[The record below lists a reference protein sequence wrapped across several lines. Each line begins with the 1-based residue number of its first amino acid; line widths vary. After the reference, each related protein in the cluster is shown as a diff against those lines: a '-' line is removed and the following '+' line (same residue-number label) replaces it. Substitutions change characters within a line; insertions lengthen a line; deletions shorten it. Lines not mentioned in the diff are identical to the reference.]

1 MQVHGYR
8 FRDTIYLSL
17 LFAVLAVSATAS
29 GQNTGIQSLSMT
41 SQVTEEPSSSVP
53 LTVTLQ
59 DALERAKKNDPGFQA
74 VLTQLGLAREDRVQ
88 ARAGMLPSVNY
99 VTSYIY
105 TQGNGTSAQGAQI
118 FAANNF
124 IHEYIALGHA
134 QEVLSPGT
142 VAQYRR
148 SGAALA
154 VATAKSEIAARGLVL
169 TVVKAYYAL
178 VAAQRKY
185 STTQAA
191 TQEAGRFFGITQK
204 LEHGGEVAHSDTIKA
219 QIQYTQRERDL
230 QEAQLEM
237 NRSRLELAVL
247 LFPNFNE
254 NFVVVD
260 DLQLPAPVPPFA
272 EVELAGTKNNPD
284 LRAALA
290 AVKVADQEVAVAWSG
305 LLPTL
310 TLDSFYGIDA
320 AHFATRQV
328 DPATRRLINNLGY
341 SASATL
347 QLPVWD
353 WFANRSKVKQANL
366 RRHQARVELSSAQ
379 RQLLANLR
387 SFYNEVQT
395 ARSELDLLSQSAELA
410 SDSSRLTTLR
420 YQAGEAT
427 VLEVVDAQ
435 NTLTLARTGYA
446 DGQVR
451 YQAALA
457 TLQTITGTF

>member
-41 SQVTEEPSSSVP
+41 SQITEEPSSSVP

-105 TQGNGTSAQGAQI
+105 TQGNGTGAQI

-134 QEVLSPGT
+134 QEVLSLGT

-154 VATAKSEIAARGLVL
+154 VATAKSEIARRGLVL

-284 LRAALA
+284 LRAALV
-290 AVKVADQEVAVAWSG
+290 AVKVADQEVAGAWFG

-366 RRHQARVELSSAQ
+366 RRHQARVELSFAQ

-387 SFYNEVQT
+387 FFYNEVQT

-446 DGQVR
+446 DGQ
-451 YQAALA
+451 
-457 TLQTITGTF
+457 

>member
-29 GQNTGIQSLSMT
+29 GQNTGIQSLSMA
-41 SQVTEEPSSSVP
+41 SQITEEPSSSVP

-59 DALERAKKNDPGFQA
+59 DALERAKKNSPEFQA

-105 TQGNGTSAQGAQI
+105 TQGNGTGTQI
-118 FAANNF
+118 FVANNF

-169 TVVKAYYAL
+169 TVVKAYYAH

-185 STTQAA
+185 STTQTA

-204 LEHGGEVAHSDTIKA
+204 LEQGGEVAHSDTIKA

-284 LRAALA
+284 LRAAVA

-328 DPATRRLINNLGY
+328 DPATGRLINNLGY
-341 SASATL
+341 SASAAL

-366 RRHQARVELSSAQ
+366 RRHQARVELSFAQ

-387 SFYNEVQT
+387 FFYNEVQT
-395 ARSELDLLSQSAELA
+395 SRSELDLLSQSAELA
-410 SDSSRLTTLR
+410 SDSLRLTTLR

>member
-1 MQVHGYR
+1 
-8 FRDTIYLSL
+8 
-17 LFAVLAVSATAS
+17 
-29 GQNTGIQSLSMT
+29 
-41 SQVTEEPSSSVP
+41 
-53 LTVTLQ
+53 LQ
-59 DALERAKKNDPGFQA
+59 DALERAKKNSPDFQA

-105 TQGNGTSAQGAQI
+105 TQGNGTGAQI
-118 FAANNF
+118 FVANNF
-124 IHEYIALGHA
+124 IHEYIAQGHA

-260 DLQLPAPVPPFA
+260 DLQLPAPAPPFA

-366 RRHQARVELSSAQ
+366 RRHQARVELSFAQ

-387 SFYNEVQT
+387 FFYNEVQT

>member
-41 SQVTEEPSSSVP
+41 SQITEEPSSSVP

-105 TQGNGTSAQGAQI
+105 TQGNGTGAQI

-134 QEVLSPGT
+134 QEVLSLGT

-154 VATAKSEIAARGLVL
+154 VATAKSEIARRGLVL

-260 DLQLPAPVPPFA
+260 DLQLPAPAPPFA

-284 LRAALA
+284 LRAALV
-290 AVKVADQEVAVAWSG
+290 AVKVADQEVAGAWFG

-366 RRHQARVELSSAQ
+366 RRHQARVELSFAQ

-387 SFYNEVQT
+387 FFYNEVQT